1 MDSRG
6 PREDMGGGW
15 WQLEANEVSLRNK
28 QPANNSSWTWSLQNG
43 KEAGVCMMLT
53 LVAYG
58 TFKGGPRHPIH
69 PGETLK
75 RELPVC
81 PKKHS
86 VSPPMGL
93 EETLAKN
100 LALTPPS
107 WPGLRVPLLGL
118 SPALCFAGLG
128 VLQGVVVRVQNFYR
142 AMSTLGGRAMPGSLV
157 THCLL
162 QVWAA
167 GDRQVAAFPPCGGLV
182 TFPGAS
188 GVAWVELRMPGS

>member
-1 MDSRG
+1 MRTW
-6 PREDMGGGW
+6 GGGW
-15 WQLEANEVSLRNK
+15 RQLEANESSLRNK
-28 QPANNSSWTWSLQNG
+28 QPANNSSWTCSLQND
-43 KEAGVCMMLT
+43 KEAGVYMMLI

-58 TFKGGPRHPIH
+58 TFKGGQRHPNH

-128 VLQGVVVRVQNFYR
+128 
-142 AMSTLGGRAMPGSLV
+142 GGKG
-157 THCLL
+157 TELL
-162 QVWAA
+162 QSHEYPGWKSHA
-167 GDRQVAAFPPCGGLV
+167 G
-182 TFPGAS
+182 
-188 GVAWVELRMPGS
+188 

>member
-1 MDSRG
+1 MYDADSCCLWHFQGWPEASYPPRG
-6 PREDMGGGW
+6 NSKARVASLSQKTFCISTNGLGG
-15 WQLEANEVSLRNK
+15 NF
-28 QPANNSSWTWSLQNG
+28 G
-43 KEAGVCMMLT
+43 KD
-53 LVAYG
+53 
-58 TFKGGPRHPIH
+58 
-69 PGETLK
+69 
-75 RELPVC
+75 
-81 PKKHS
+81 
-86 VSPPMGL
+86 
-93 EETLAKN
+93 